1 MELAVF
7 IYFFSLDFFFFNF
20 CIFQFCF
27 VFIFRFNTFLHL
39 SFICWYF
46 CFLGNRTACIWQIL
60 FFSTIRR
67 FYKFCLRF
75 SMRWLCALWGSS
87 ACAADASSW
96 VQLTVDFCFSTF
108 ASSSGREAEQQ
119 RQCGRA
125 TAAAASASEQ
135 ILSASVCVCACVR
148 VQERQTE
155 QESESTICY
164 VVGLRVCVCVCHQYT
179 NNSVLAHSRTATY
192 NRVHRV
198 SVK

>member
-1 MELAVF
+1 MEPHCVYLADTF
-7 IYFFSLDFFFFNF
+7 RQFGDSTNF
-20 CIFQFCF
+20 VC
-27 VFIFRFNTFLHL
+27 V
-39 SFICWYF
+39 
-46 CFLGNRTACIWQIL
+46 
-60 FFSTIRR
+60 
-67 FYKFCLRF
+67 F

-108 ASSSGREAEQQ
+108 ASSISGREAEQQ
-119 RQCGRA
+119 RQ
-125 TAAAASASEQ
+125 SDSSSSSS
-135 ILSASVCVCACVR
+135 LSFWTDSLCLYVCVCVCACVR
-148 VQERQTE
+148 VQERETE

-164 VVGLRVCVCVCHQYT
+164 VVGLPVCVCVCHQYT